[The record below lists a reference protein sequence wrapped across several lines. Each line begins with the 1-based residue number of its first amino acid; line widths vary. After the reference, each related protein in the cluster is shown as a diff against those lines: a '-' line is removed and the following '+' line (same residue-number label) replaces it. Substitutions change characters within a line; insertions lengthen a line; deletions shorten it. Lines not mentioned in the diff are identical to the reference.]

1 MFLVDTNVLL
11 DIFTDDATW
20 RSWSERAIRD
30 ALVAGSVGIN
40 PIVYAETSLA
50 FADPAARDRH
60 LDALMVSRL
69 PLPYGA
75 AFLAGRA
82 FLRYRR
88 GGGARAAPLPD
99 FYIGPRR
106 NGRADP
112 HDQGRR
118 PLSHLLPL
126 GEAGDARGSVLT
138 GSPRSADCGR
148 AALSTTRTGP
158 PWVLTGPPRSAD
170 DRGPRRS
177 ASRA

>member
-20 RSWSERAIRD
+20 RSWSEWAIRD

-50 FADPAARDRH
+50 FADPAALDRH

-99 FYIGPRR
+99 FYIGAHAATDGLTLMTRDV
-106 NGRADP
+106 GRYRTYFP
-112 HDQGRR
+112 
-118 PLSHLLPL
+118 
-126 GEAGDARGSVLT
+126 SVKLVT
-138 GSPRSADCGR
+138 PE
-148 AALSTTRTGP
+148 GP
-158 PWVLTGPPRSAD
+158 C
-170 DRGPRRS
+170 
-177 ASRA
+177 